1 MTSPGAAASPGQRLS
16 SCSFTRR
23 TKLSTVSFTDVVV
36 VFTFDI
42 VLNSCILNCFVFSL
56 YMSSISFYLQPA
68 FGFSES
74 GHKPDN
80 LVCEYIL
87 FNEKRGV
94 RWGEKCGLG
103 MFYVRNR

>member
-1 MTSPGAAASPGQRLS
+1 MEVYNFVENKSFSSLAHFEKAFNSEYQSVSELGAAASLAQRPS

-56 YMSSISFYLQPA
+56 YTSSISFFYFLPV

-74 GHKPDN
+74 GHKLDA
-80 LVCEYIL
+80 
-87 FNEKRGV
+87 
-94 RWGEKCGLG
+94 
-103 MFYVRNR
+103 